1 MAVNKKA
8 LIAIGLVVVG
18 GGGYYFTRMKS
29 AKPVVAVGRIVSAE
43 TGDVA
48 LIVSES
54 GTLEP
59 VIKVDVKSRVAGRLS
74 RFYVKPGDVV
84 AAGQLI
90 ATVDPQEV
98 AREVAGIAAQV
109 RSARAGLEQTKENE
123 SLIARQV
130 ALAVDRA
137 KIGVQTAESQV
148 ADAEV
153 SKSDAAVNLRD
164 AILGVETAEKRYAQ
178 TAAPTRPQELA
189 QAVASLKRAEDQ
201 LDDQKRQVERRKT
214 LLTKGFISQQDVDTA
229 ETQVRL
235 QESDIQSAR
244 QRVALLKEGPRKE
257 DIDTA
262 KLAVDAAKIRVEQAN
277 IRLKQADIKVSQ
289 AKINLRTSKV
299 ELQNQE
305 NNLGTVAL
313 RKRDIERSRADVAQ
327 IENRFAQ
334 QSVQLTETRI
344 VAPMAG
350 EVTGKYLEEGELVA
364 SATAGFAQG
373 AAIVTI
379 ANLKQMQVRT
389 NVNEVDVVK
398 VKVGQPVEIRV
409 DGVRNVTFHGVVASK
424 APASLT
430 SSQAGATNT
439 SASASSNQVVRF
451 EVKVRVTDGDAR
463 LRPGMT
469 ASVDILLDR
478 KTKVTKI
485 PTEAIRP
492 DDSVMIMTGT
502 KEKPVLTPR
511 KVTLG
516 LRSDSATEVISGLK
530 PGEKVEVPKVD
541 AKDRRKVNFQDGP
554 GD

>member
-8 LIAIGLVVVG
+8 LIVIGLVVVG

-90 ATVDPQEV
+90 ATVDPKEV

-201 LDDQKRQVERRKT
+201 LDDQKRQVDRRKT
-214 LLTKGFISQQDVDTA
+214 LLAKGFISQQDVDTA

-262 KLAVDAAKIRVEQAN
+262 KLAVDGAKIRVEQAN

-516 LRSDSATEVISGLK
+516 LRSDSATEVINGLK
-530 PGEKVEVPKVD
+530 PGEKVEVPKID

-554 GD
+554 GE

>member
-8 LIAIGLVVVG
+8 LIAVGLVVVG
-18 GGGYYFTRMKS
+18 GGGFYFTRMKS
-29 AKPVVAVGRIVSAE
+29 AKPAISVGRVVTAE

-48 LIVSES
+48 LVVSES

-59 VIKVDVKSRVAGRLS
+59 VVKVDVKSRVAGRIS
-74 RFYVKPGDVV
+74 KFYVKPGDVV
-84 AAGQLI
+84 AAGQLL

-109 RSARAGLEQTKENE
+109 RSARAGLAQTKENE
-123 SLIARQV
+123 GLIARQV
-130 ALAVDRA
+130 ALAVERA
-137 KIGVQTAESQV
+137 RIGVQTAESQV
-148 ADAEV
+148 TDAQV
-153 SKSDAAVNLRD
+153 SKSDAEVNLRD
-164 AILGVETAEKRYAQ
+164 AELGVETAEKRLAQ

-189 QAVASLKRAEDQ
+189 QAVAALKRAEDQ
-201 LDDQKRQVERRKT
+201 LDDQRRLVDRRKT
-214 LLTKGFISQQDVDTA
+214 LLAKGFISQQDVDTA

-235 QESDIQSAR
+235 LESDIQSAR

-277 IRLKQADIKVSQ
+277 VRLKQADIKVTQ
-289 AKINLRTSKV
+289 AKISLRNSKV

-313 RKRDIERSRADVAQ
+313 RRRDIERSRADVAQ

-344 VAPMAG
+344 VAPMPG

-389 NVNEVDVVK
+389 NVNEVDVVR
-398 VKVGQPVEIRV
+398 VNVGQPVEIRV
-409 DGVRNVTFHGVVASK
+409 DGVRDVTFHGVVASK

-430 SSQAGATNT
+430 SSQAGASN
-439 SASASSNQVVRF
+439 SAASATSNQVVRF

-478 KTKVTKI
+478 KSKVTRI

-492 DDSVMIMTGT
+492 DDTVMIMTGT

-516 LRSDSATEVISGLK
+516 LRSDSVTEVISGLK
-530 PGEKVEVPKVD
+530 PGEKVEVPNID

>member
-8 LIAIGLVVVG
+8 LIAIGLVVVA

-59 VIKVDVKSRVAGRLS
+59 VVKVDVKSRVAGRLS
-74 RFYVKPGDVV
+74 RFYVKPGDVI

-90 ATVDPQEV
+90 ATVDPKEV

-123 SLIARQV
+123 GLIARQV

-153 SKSDAAVNLRD
+153 SKSDAAINLRD

-189 QAVASLKRAEDQ
+189 QAVASLKRADDQ
-201 LDDQKRQVERRKT
+201 LDDQKRIVERRKT

-492 DDSVMIMTGT
+492 DETVMIMTGT
-502 KEKPVLTPR
+502 KEKPILTPR

-516 LRSDSATEVISGLK
+516 LRSDSATEVISGIK
-530 PGEKVEVPKVD
+530 PGEKIEVPKID

>member
-1 MAVNKKA
+1 MANNKKA
-8 LIAIGLVVVG
+8 LIAIGLVVVAG
-18 GGGYYFTRMKS
+18 GGFYFTRMKS
-29 AKPVVAVGRIVSAE
+29 AKPAVSVGRVVTAE

-74 RFYVKPGDVV
+74 RFYVKPGDLV
-84 AAGQLI
+84 AAGQLL
-90 ATVDPQEV
+90 ATVDPKEV

-123 SLIARQV
+123 GLISRQV
-130 ALAVDRA
+130 AIAVERA

-148 ADAEV
+148 TDAEV
-153 SKSDAAVNLRD
+153 SKADAAVNLRD
-164 AILGVETAEKRYAQ
+164 AELGVDTAEKRLAQ

-189 QAVASLKRAEDQ
+189 QAVAALKRAEDQ
-201 LDDQKRQVERRKT
+201 LDDQKRLVERRKS
-214 LLTKGFISQQDVDTA
+214 LLAKGFISQQDVDTA

-277 IRLKQADIKVSQ
+277 VRLKQADIKVAQ
-289 AKINLRTSKV
+289 AKINLRNSKV

-398 VKVGQPVEIRV
+398 VNVGQPVEIRV
-409 DGVRNVTFHGVVASK
+409 DGVRDVTFHGVVASK
-424 APASLT
+424 APASLS

-439 SASASSNQVVRF
+439 AASATSNQVVRF

-478 KTKVTKI
+478 KSKVTRI

-492 DDSVMIMTGT
+492 DETVMVMTGT
-502 KEKPVLTPR
+502 KEKPILTPR

-516 LRSDSATEVISGLK
+516 LRSDSVTEVISGLK
-530 PGEKVEVPKVD
+530 PGEKVEVPKID

>member
-90 ATVDPQEV
+90 ATVDPKEV

-148 ADAEV
+148 SDAEV

-201 LDDQKRQVERRKT
+201 LDDQKRQVDRRKT
-214 LLTKGFISQQDVDTA
+214 LLAKGFISQQDVDTA

-516 LRSDSATEVISGLK
+516 LRSDSETEVINGLK
-530 PGEKVEVPKVD
+530 PGEKVEVPKID

-554 GD
+554 GE

>member
-8 LIAIGLVVVG
+8 LIAIGLVVVA

-59 VIKVDVKSRVAGRLS
+59 VVKVDVKSRVAGRLS
-74 RFYVKPGDVV
+74 RFYVKPGDVI

-90 ATVDPQEV
+90 ATVDPKEV

-123 SLIARQV
+123 GLIARQV

-153 SKSDAAVNLRD
+153 SKSDAAINLRD

-189 QAVASLKRAEDQ
+189 QAVASLKRADDQ
-201 LDDQKRQVERRKT
+201 LDDQKRIVERRKT

-277 IRLKQADIKVSQ
+277 IRVKQADIKVSQ

-439 SASASSNQVVRF
+439 AASASSNQVVRF

-492 DDSVMIMTGT
+492 DETVMIMTGT
-502 KEKPVLTPR
+502 KEKPILTPR

-516 LRSDSATEVISGLK
+516 LRSDSATEVISGIK
-530 PGEKVEVPKVD
+530 PGEKIEVPKID

>member
-1 MAVNKKA
+1 M
-8 LIAIGLVVVG
+8 
-18 GGGYYFTRMKS
+18 
-29 AKPVVAVGRIVSAE
+29 SAE

-74 RFYVKPGDVV
+74 RFYVKPGDVI

-90 ATVDPQEV
+90 ATVDPKEV

-123 SLIARQV
+123 GLIARQV

-153 SKSDAAVNLRD
+153 SKSDAAINLRD

-189 QAVASLKRAEDQ
+189 QAVASLKRADDQ
-201 LDDQKRQVERRKT
+201 LDDQKRIVERRKT

-277 IRLKQADIKVSQ
+277 IRVKQADIKVSQ

-439 SASASSNQVVRF
+439 AASASSNQVVRF

-492 DDSVMIMTGT
+492 DETVMIMTGT
-502 KEKPVLTPR
+502 KEKPILTPR

-516 LRSDSATEVISGLK
+516 LRSDSATEVISGIK
-530 PGEKVEVPKVD
+530 PGEKIEVPKID

>member
-1 MAVNKKA
+1 MAINKKA
-8 LIAIGLVVVG
+8 LIAIGLVVVAG
-18 GGGYYFTRMKS
+18 GGFYFTRMKS
-29 AKPVVAVGRIVSAE
+29 AKPAVSVGRVVTAE

-74 RFYVKPGDVV
+74 RFYVKPGDLV
-84 AAGQLI
+84 AAGQLL
-90 ATVDPQEV
+90 ATVDPKEV

-123 SLIARQV
+123 GLISRQV
-130 ALAVDRA
+130 AIAVERA

-148 ADAEV
+148 TDAEV
-153 SKSDAAVNLRD
+153 SKADAAVNLRD
-164 AILGVETAEKRYAQ
+164 AELGVDTAEKRLAQ

-189 QAVASLKRAEDQ
+189 QAVAALKRAEDQ
-201 LDDQKRQVERRKT
+201 LDDQKRLVERRKS
-214 LLTKGFISQQDVDTA
+214 LLAKGFISQQDVDTA

-277 IRLKQADIKVSQ
+277 VRLKQADIKVAQ
-289 AKINLRTSKV
+289 AKINLRNSKV

-398 VKVGQPVEIRV
+398 VNVGQPVEIRV
-409 DGVRNVTFHGVVASK
+409 DGVRDVTFHGVVASK
-424 APASLT
+424 APASLS

-439 SASASSNQVVRF
+439 AASATSNQVVRF

-478 KTKVTKI
+478 KSKVTRI

-492 DDSVMIMTGT
+492 DETVMVMTGT
-502 KEKPVLTPR
+502 KEKPILTPR

-516 LRSDSATEVISGLK
+516 LRSDSVTEVISGLK
-530 PGEKVEVPKVD
+530 PGEKVEVPKID

>member
-8 LIAIGLVVVG
+8 LIVIGLVVVG

-29 AKPVVAVGRIVSAE
+29 AKPVVSVGRIVSAE

-74 RFYVKPGDVV
+74 RFYVKPGDVI

-90 ATVDPQEV
+90 ATVDPKEV

-123 SLIARQV
+123 GLIARQV

-153 SKSDAAVNLRD
+153 SKSDAAINLRD

-189 QAVASLKRAEDQ
+189 QAVASLKRADDQ
-201 LDDQKRQVERRKT
+201 LDDQKRIVERRKT

-277 IRLKQADIKVSQ
+277 IRVKQADIKVSQ

-439 SASASSNQVVRF
+439 AASASSNQVVRF

-492 DDSVMIMTGT
+492 DETVMIMTGT
-502 KEKPVLTPR
+502 KEKPILTPR

-516 LRSDSATEVISGLK
+516 LRSDSATEVISGIK
-530 PGEKVEVPKVD
+530 PGEKIEVPKID

>member
-8 LIAIGLVVVG
+8 LIAIGLVVVSG
-18 GGGYYFTRMKS
+18 GGFYFTRMKS
-29 AKPVVAVGRIVSAE
+29 AKPVVTIGRVVSAE
-43 TGDVA
+43 TGDVT

-74 RFYVKPGDVV
+74 RFYVKPGDLV
-84 AAGQLI
+84 AAGQLL
-90 ATVDPQEV
+90 ATVDPKEV

-123 SLIARQV
+123 GLVARQV
-130 ALAVDRA
+130 GLAVDRA
-137 KIGVQTAESQV
+137 RIGVQTAESQV

-153 SKSDAAVNLRD
+153 SKADAAVNLRD
-164 AILGVETAEKRYAQ
+164 AELGVETAEKRLAQ

-189 QAVASLKRAEDQ
+189 QAVAGLKRAEDQ
-201 LDDQKRQVERRKT
+201 LDDQKRLVERRKS
-214 LLTKGFISQQDVDTA
+214 LLSKGFISQQDVDNA

-257 DIDTA
+257 DVDTA

-277 IRLKQADIKVSQ
+277 VRLKQADIKVAQ

-313 RKRDIERSRADVAQ
+313 RRRDIERSRADVAQ

-424 APASLT
+424 APASLS

-439 SASASSNQVVRF
+439 AASATSNQVVRF

-478 KTKVTKI
+478 KTKVTRI

-492 DDSVMIMTGT
+492 DETVMIMTGT
-502 KEKPVLTPR
+502 TEKPILTPR

-516 LRSDSATEVISGLK
+516 LRSDSVTEVISGLN
-530 PGEKVEVPKVD
+530 PGEKIEVPKID

-554 GD
+554 G

>member
-8 LIAIGLVVVG
+8 LIAIGLVVVAG
-18 GGGYYFTRMKS
+18 GGFYFTRMKS
-29 AKPVVAVGRIVSAE
+29 AKPTISVGRVVTAE

-74 RFYVKPGDVV
+74 RFYVKPGDLV
-84 AAGQLI
+84 AAGQLL

-123 SLIARQV
+123 GLISRQV
-130 ALAVDRA
+130 AIAVERA

-148 ADAEV
+148 TDAEV
-153 SKSDAAVNLRD
+153 SKADAAVNLRD
-164 AILGVETAEKRYAQ
+164 AELGVETAEKRLAQ

-189 QAVASLKRAEDQ
+189 QAAAALKRAEDQ
-201 LDDQKRQVERRKT
+201 LEDQKRLVERRKI
-214 LLTKGFISQQDVDTA
+214 LLGKGFISQQDVDTA

-277 IRLKQADIKVSQ
+277 VRLKQADIKVAQ
-289 AKINLRTSKV
+289 AKINLRNSKV

-398 VKVGQPVEIRV
+398 VNVGQPVEIRV
-409 DGVRNVTFHGVVASK
+409 DGVRDVTFHGVVASK
-424 APASLT
+424 APASLS
-430 SSQAGATNT
+430 SSQAGATN
-439 SASASSNQVVRF
+439 SAASATSNQVVRF

-469 ASVDILLDR
+469 ASVDILLER
-478 KTKVTKI
+478 KSKVTRI

-492 DDSVMIMTGT
+492 DETVMIMTGT

-516 LRSDSATEVISGLK
+516 LRSDSVTEVISGLK
-530 PGEKVEVPKVD
+530 PGEKVEVPKID

-554 GD
+554 G

>member
-90 ATVDPQEV
+90 ATVDPKEV

-554 GD
+554 GE

>member
-84 AAGQLI
+84 ASGQLI
-90 ATVDPQEV
+90 ATVDPKEV

-123 SLIARQV
+123 GLIARQV

-189 QAVASLKRAEDQ
+189 QAVATLKRAEDQ
-201 LDDQKRQVERRKT
+201 LDDQKRVVERRKT
-214 LLTKGFISQQDVDTA
+214 LLVKGFISQQDVDTA

-244 QRVALLKEGPRKE
+244 QRVGLLKEGPRKE

-492 DDSVMIMTGT
+492 DETVMIMTGT

-530 PGEKVEVPKVD
+530 PGEKVEVPKID
-541 AKDRRKVNFQDGP
+541 AKDRRKVNFSDGP

>member
-8 LIAIGLVVVG
+8 LIVIGLVVVG

-74 RFYVKPGDVV
+74 RFYVKPGDVI

-90 ATVDPQEV
+90 ATVDPKEV

-123 SLIARQV
+123 GLIARQV

-153 SKSDAAVNLRD
+153 SKSDAAINLRD

-189 QAVASLKRAEDQ
+189 QAVASLKRADDQ
-201 LDDQKRQVERRKT
+201 LDDQKRIVERRKT

-277 IRLKQADIKVSQ
+277 IRVKQADIKVSQ

-439 SASASSNQVVRF
+439 AASASSNQVVRF

-492 DDSVMIMTGT
+492 DETVMIMTGT
-502 KEKPVLTPR
+502 KEKPILTPR

-516 LRSDSATEVISGLK
+516 LRSDSATEVISGIK
-530 PGEKVEVPKVD
+530 PGEKIEVPKID

>member
-8 LIAIGLVVVG
+8 LIAIGLVVVA

-59 VIKVDVKSRVAGRLS
+59 VVKVDVKSRVAGRLS
-74 RFYVKPGDVV
+74 RFYVKPGDVI

-90 ATVDPQEV
+90 ATVDPKEV

-123 SLIARQV
+123 GLIARQV

-153 SKSDAAVNLRD
+153 SKSDAAINLRD

-189 QAVASLKRAEDQ
+189 QAVASLKRADDQ
-201 LDDQKRQVERRKT
+201 LDDQKRIVERRKT

-277 IRLKQADIKVSQ
+277 IRVKQADIKVSQ
-289 AKINLRTSKV
+289 AKINLRTSKL

-439 SASASSNQVVRF
+439 AASASSNQVVRF

-492 DDSVMIMTGT
+492 DETVMIMTGT
-502 KEKPVLTPR
+502 KEKPILTPR

-516 LRSDSATEVISGLK
+516 LRSDSATEVISGIK
-530 PGEKVEVPKVD
+530 PGEKIEVPKID

>member
-29 AKPVVAVGRIVSAE
+29 AKPVVTVGRIVSAE

-84 AAGQLI
+84 AAGELI

-201 LDDQKRQVERRKT
+201 LDDQRRQVERRKT

-244 QRVALLKEGPRKE
+244 QRVGLLQEGPRKE

-409 DGVRNVTFHGVVASK
+409 DGVRNVIFHGVVASK

>member
-1 MAVNKKA
+1 MAINKKT
-8 LIAIGLVVVG
+8 LIAIGLIVVSG
-18 GGGYYFTRMKS
+18 GGFYFTRMKS
-29 AKPVVAVGRIVSAE
+29 AKPAISVGRVVTAE

-74 RFYVKPGDVV
+74 RFYVKPGDLV
-84 AAGQLI
+84 AAGQLL
-90 ATVDPQEV
+90 ATVDPKEV

-109 RSARAGLEQTKENE
+109 RSARAGLEQAKENE
-123 SLIARQV
+123 GLISRQV
-130 ALAVDRA
+130 AIAIERA

-153 SKSDAAVNLRD
+153 SKADAAVNLRD
-164 AILGVETAEKRYAQ
+164 AELGVDTAEKRLAQ

-189 QAVASLKRAEDQ
+189 QAAASLKRAEDQ
-201 LDDQKRQVERRKT
+201 LDDQKRLVDRRKT
-214 LLTKGFISQQDVDTA
+214 LLAKGFISQQDVDTA

-235 QESDIQSAR
+235 LESDIQSAR

-277 IRLKQADIKVSQ
+277 VRLKQADIKVTQ
-289 AKINLRTSKV
+289 AKISLRNSKV

-313 RKRDIERSRADVAQ
+313 RRRDIERSRADVAQ

-344 VAPMAG
+344 VAPMPG

-398 VKVGQPVEIRV
+398 VNVGQPVEIRV
-409 DGVRNVTFHGVVASK
+409 DGVRDVTFHGVVASK
-424 APASLT
+424 APASLS

-439 SASASSNQVVRF
+439 AASATSNQVVRF

-478 KTKVTKI
+478 KSKVTRI
-485 PTEAIRP
+485 PTEAILP
-492 DDSVMIMTGT
+492 DDTVMIMTGT
-502 KEKPVLTPR
+502 KEKPILTPR

-516 LRSDSATEVISGLK
+516 LRSDSVTEVISGLK
-530 PGEKVEVPKVD
+530 PGERVEVPKID

-554 GD
+554 G

>member
-1 MAVNKKA
+1 MANNKKA
-8 LIAIGLVVVG
+8 LIAIGLVVVAG
-18 GGGYYFTRMKS
+18 GGFYFTRMKS
-29 AKPVVAVGRIVSAE
+29 AKPAVSVGRVVTAE

-74 RFYVKPGDVV
+74 RFYVKPGDLV
-84 AAGQLI
+84 AAGQLL
-90 ATVDPQEV
+90 ATVDPKEV

-123 SLIARQV
+123 GLISRQV
-130 ALAVDRA
+130 AIAVERA

-148 ADAEV
+148 TDAEV
-153 SKSDAAVNLRD
+153 SKADAAVNLRD
-164 AILGVETAEKRYAQ
+164 AELGVDTAEKRLAQ

-189 QAVASLKRAEDQ
+189 QAVAALKRAEDQ
-201 LDDQKRQVERRKT
+201 LDDQKRLVERRKS
-214 LLTKGFISQQDVDTA
+214 LLAKGFISQQDVDTA

-277 IRLKQADIKVSQ
+277 VRLKQADIKVAQ
-289 AKINLRTSKV
+289 AKINLRNSKV

-398 VKVGQPVEIRV
+398 VNVGQPVEIRV
-409 DGVRNVTFHGVVASK
+409 DGVRDVTFHGVVASK
-424 APASLT
+424 APASLS

-439 SASASSNQVVRF
+439 AASATSNQVVRF

-478 KTKVTKI
+478 KSKVTRI

-492 DDSVMIMTGT
+492 DETVMVMTGT
-502 KEKPVLTPR
+502 KEKPILTPR
-511 KVTLG
+511 KVPLG
-516 LRSDSATEVISGLK
+516 LRSDSVTEVISGLK
-530 PGEKVEVPKVD
+530 PGEKVEVPKID

>member
-8 LIAIGLVVVG
+8 LIAIGLVVVA

-84 AAGQLI
+84 ASGQLI
-90 ATVDPQEV
+90 ATVDPKEV

-123 SLIARQV
+123 GLIARQV

-153 SKSDAAVNLRD
+153 SKSDAAINLRD

-189 QAVASLKRAEDQ
+189 QAVASLKRADDQ
-201 LDDQKRQVERRKT
+201 LDDQKRIVERRKT
-214 LLTKGFISQQDVDTA
+214 LLVKGFISQQDVDTA

-277 IRLKQADIKVSQ
+277 IRVKQADIKVSQ
-289 AKINLRTSKV
+289 AKINLRTTKV

-439 SASASSNQVVRF
+439 AASASSNQVVRF

-492 DDSVMIMTGT
+492 DETVMIMTGT

-530 PGEKVEVPKVD
+530 PGEKVEVPKID

>member
-18 GGGYYFTRMKS
+18 GGGYYFTRIKS
-29 AKPVVAVGRIVSAE
+29 AKPAVTIGRLVSAE

-84 AAGQLI
+84 TSGQLI
-90 ATVDPQEV
+90 ATVDPKEV

-123 SLIARQV
+123 GLIARQV

-137 KIGVQTAESQV
+137 RIGVQTAESQV

-153 SKSDAAVNLRD
+153 SKSDAAINLRD

-189 QAVASLKRAEDQ
+189 QAVASLKRADDQ
-201 LDDQKRQVERRKT
+201 LDDQKRIVERRKT

-439 SASASSNQVVRF
+439 AASASSNQVVRF

-492 DDSVMIMTGT
+492 DETVMIMTGT
-502 KEKPVLTPR
+502 KEKPILTPR

-516 LRSDSATEVISGLK
+516 LRSDAATEVISGIK
-530 PGEKVEVPKVD
+530 PGEKIEVPKID
-541 AKDRRKVNFQDGP
+541 AKDRRKVNFSDGP
-554 GD
+554 GE

>member
-8 LIAIGLVVVG
+8 LIAIGLVVVA

-74 RFYVKPGDVV
+74 RFYVKPGDVI

-90 ATVDPQEV
+90 ATVDPKEV

-123 SLIARQV
+123 GLIARQV

-153 SKSDAAVNLRD
+153 SKSDAAINLRD

-189 QAVASLKRAEDQ
+189 QAVASLKRADDQ
-201 LDDQKRQVERRKT
+201 LDDQKRIVERRKT

-277 IRLKQADIKVSQ
+277 IRVKQADIKVSQ

-492 DDSVMIMTGT
+492 DETVMIMTGT
-502 KEKPVLTPR
+502 KEKPILTPR

-516 LRSDSATEVISGLK
+516 LRSDSATEVISGIK
-530 PGEKVEVPKVD
+530 PGEKIEVPKID

>member
-8 LIAIGLVVVG
+8 LIAIGLVVVAG
-18 GGGYYFTRMKS
+18 GGGYFTRMKS

-74 RFYVKPGDVV
+74 RFYVKPGDVI

-90 ATVDPQEV
+90 ATVDPKEV

-123 SLIARQV
+123 GLIARQV

-153 SKSDAAVNLRD
+153 SKSDAAINLRD

-189 QAVASLKRAEDQ
+189 QAVASLKRADDQ
-201 LDDQKRQVERRKT
+201 LDDQKRIVERRKT

-277 IRLKQADIKVSQ
+277 IRVKQADIKVSQ

-439 SASASSNQVVRF
+439 TASASSNQVVRF

-492 DDSVMIMTGT
+492 DETVMIMTGT
-502 KEKPVLTPR
+502 KEKPILTPR

-516 LRSDSATEVISGLK
+516 LRSDSATEVISGIK
-530 PGEKVEVPKVD
+530 PGEKIEVPKID

>member
-8 LIAIGLVVVG
+8 LIAIGLVVVA

-59 VIKVDVKSRVAGRLS
+59 VVKVDVKSRVAGRLS
-74 RFYVKPGDVV
+74 RFYVKPGDVI

-90 ATVDPQEV
+90 ATVDPKEV

-123 SLIARQV
+123 GLIARQV

-153 SKSDAAVNLRD
+153 SKSDAAINLRD

-189 QAVASLKRAEDQ
+189 QAVASLKRADDQ
-201 LDDQKRQVERRKT
+201 LDDQKRIVERRKT

-277 IRLKQADIKVSQ
+277 IRVKQADIKVSQ

>member
-153 SKSDAAVNLRD
+153 SKSDAAINLRD

-277 IRLKQADIKVSQ
+277 IRVKQADIKVSQ

>member
-153 SKSDAAVNLRD
+153 SKSDAAINLRD

-189 QAVASLKRAEDQ
+189 QAVASLKRADDQ
-201 LDDQKRQVERRKT
+201 LDDQKRIVERRKT

-277 IRLKQADIKVSQ
+277 IRVKQADIKVSQ

-439 SASASSNQVVRF
+439 AASASSNQVVRF

>member
-8 LIAIGLVVVG
+8 LIAIGLVVVSG
-18 GGGYYFTRMKS
+18 GGFYFTRMKS
-29 AKPVVAVGRIVSAE
+29 AKPVVTIGRVVSAE
-43 TGDVA
+43 TGDVT

-74 RFYVKPGDVV
+74 RFYVKPGDLV
-84 AAGQLI
+84 AAGQLL
-90 ATVDPQEV
+90 ATVDPKEV

-109 RSARAGLEQTKENE
+109 RSARAGLEQTKENGG
-123 SLIARQV
+123 LVARQV
-130 ALAVDRA
+130 GLAVDRA
-137 KIGVQTAESQV
+137 RIGVQTAESQV

-153 SKSDAAVNLRD
+153 SKADAAVNLRD
-164 AILGVETAEKRYAQ
+164 AELGVETAEKRLAQ

-189 QAVASLKRAEDQ
+189 QAVAGLKRAEDQ
-201 LDDQKRQVERRKT
+201 LDDQKRLVERRKS
-214 LLTKGFISQQDVDTA
+214 LLSKGFISQQDVDNA

-257 DIDTA
+257 DVDTA

-277 IRLKQADIKVSQ
+277 VRLKQADIKVAQ

-313 RKRDIERSRADVAQ
+313 RRRDIERSRADVAQ

-424 APASLT
+424 APASLS

-439 SASASSNQVVRF
+439 AASATSNQVVRF

-478 KTKVTKI
+478 KTKVTRI

-492 DDSVMIMTGT
+492 DETVMIMTGT
-502 KEKPVLTPR
+502 TEKPILTPR

-516 LRSDSATEVISGLK
+516 LRSDSVTEVISGLN
-530 PGEKVEVPKVD
+530 PGEKIEVPKID

-554 GD
+554 G

>member
-43 TGDVA
+43 IGDVA

-90 ATVDPQEV
+90 ATVDPKEV

-201 LDDQKRQVERRKT
+201 LDDQKRQVDRRKT
-214 LLTKGFISQQDVDTA
+214 LLAKGFISQQDVDTA

-516 LRSDSATEVISGLK
+516 LRSDSATEVINGLK
-530 PGEKVEVPKVD
+530 PGEKVEVPKID

-554 GD
+554 GE

>member
-8 LIAIGLVVVG
+8 LIVIGLVVVG

-29 AKPVVAVGRIVSAE
+29 AKPVVSVGRIVSAE

-74 RFYVKPGDVV
+74 RFYVKPGDVI

-90 ATVDPQEV
+90 ATVDPKEV

-123 SLIARQV
+123 GLIARQV

-153 SKSDAAVNLRD
+153 SKSDAAINLRD

-189 QAVASLKRAEDQ
+189 QAVASLKRADDQ
-201 LDDQKRQVERRKT
+201 LDDQKRIVERRKT

-277 IRLKQADIKVSQ
+277 IRVKQADIKVSQ

-439 SASASSNQVVRF
+439 AASASSNQVVRF

-492 DDSVMIMTGT
+492 DETVMIMTGT
-502 KEKPVLTPR
+502 KEKPILTPR
-511 KVTLG
+511 KVTVG
-516 LRSDSATEVISGLK
+516 LRSDSATEVISGIK
-530 PGEKVEVPKVD
+530 PGEKIEVPKID

>member
-1 MAVNKKA
+1 MAINKKA
-8 LIAIGLVVVG
+8 LIAIGLVVVAG
-18 GGGYYFTRMKS
+18 GGFYFTRMKS
-29 AKPVVAVGRIVSAE
+29 AKPAVSVGRVVTAE

-74 RFYVKPGDVV
+74 RFYVKPGDLV
-84 AAGQLI
+84 AAGQLL
-90 ATVDPQEV
+90 ATVDPKEV

-123 SLIARQV
+123 GLISRQV
-130 ALAVDRA
+130 AIAVERA

-148 ADAEV
+148 TDAEV
-153 SKSDAAVNLRD
+153 SKADAAVNLRD
-164 AILGVETAEKRYAQ
+164 AELGVDTAEKRLAQ

-189 QAVASLKRAEDQ
+189 QAVAALKRAEDQ
-201 LDDQKRQVERRKT
+201 LDDQKRLVERRKS
-214 LLTKGFISQQDVDTA
+214 LLAKGFISQQDVDTA

-277 IRLKQADIKVSQ
+277 VRLKQADIKVAQ
-289 AKINLRTSKV
+289 AKINLRNSKV

-398 VKVGQPVEIRV
+398 VNVGQPVEIRV
-409 DGVRNVTFHGVVASK
+409 DGVRDVTFHGVVASK
-424 APASLT
+424 APASLS

-439 SASASSNQVVRF
+439 AASATSNQVVRF

-469 ASVDILLDR
+469 AAVDILLDR
-478 KTKVTKI
+478 KSKVTRI

-492 DDSVMIMTGT
+492 DETVMVMTGT
-502 KEKPVLTPR
+502 KEKPILTPR

-516 LRSDSATEVISGLK
+516 LRSDSVTEVISGLK
-530 PGEKVEVPKVD
+530 PGEKVEVPKID

>member
-8 LIAIGLVVVG
+8 LIAIGLVVVA

-74 RFYVKPGDVV
+74 RFYVKPGDVI

-90 ATVDPQEV
+90 ATVDPKEV

-123 SLIARQV
+123 GLIARQV

-153 SKSDAAVNLRD
+153 SKSDAAINLRD

-189 QAVASLKRAEDQ
+189 QAVASLKRADDQ
-201 LDDQKRQVERRKT
+201 LDDQKRIVERRKT

-277 IRLKQADIKVSQ
+277 IRVKQADIKVSQ

-439 SASASSNQVVRF
+439 TASASSNQVVRF

-492 DDSVMIMTGT
+492 DETVMIMTGT
-502 KEKPVLTPR
+502 KEKPILTPR

-516 LRSDSATEVISGLK
+516 LRSDSATEVISGIK
-530 PGEKVEVPKVD
+530 PGEKIEVPKID

>member
-1 MAVNKKA
+1 M
-8 LIAIGLVVVG
+8 
-18 GGGYYFTRMKS
+18 
-29 AKPVVAVGRIVSAE
+29 
-43 TGDVA
+43 
-48 LIVSES
+48 
-54 GTLEP
+54 
-59 VIKVDVKSRVAGRLS
+59 
-74 RFYVKPGDVV
+74 V
-84 AAGQLI
+84 AAGQLL
-90 ATVDPQEV
+90 ATVDPKEV

-109 RSARAGLEQTKENE
+109 RSARAGLAQTKENE
-123 SLIARQV
+123 GLISRQV
-130 ALAVDRA
+130 AIAVERA

-148 ADAEV
+148 TDAEV
-153 SKSDAAVNLRD
+153 SKADAAVNLRD
-164 AILGVETAEKRYAQ
+164 AELGVDTAEKRLAQ

-189 QAVASLKRAEDQ
+189 QAVAALKRAEDQ
-201 LDDQKRQVERRKT
+201 LDDQKRLVERRKS
-214 LLTKGFISQQDVDTA
+214 LLAKGFISQQDVDTA

-277 IRLKQADIKVSQ
+277 VRLKQADIKVAQ
-289 AKINLRTSKV
+289 AKINLRNSKV

-398 VKVGQPVEIRV
+398 VNVGQPVEIRV
-409 DGVRNVTFHGVVASK
+409 DGVRDVTFHGVVASK
-424 APASLT
+424 APASLS

-439 SASASSNQVVRF
+439 AASATSNQVVRF

-478 KTKVTKI
+478 KSKVTRI

-492 DDSVMIMTGT
+492 DETVMVMTGT
-502 KEKPVLTPR
+502 KEKPILTPR

-516 LRSDSATEVISGLK
+516 LRSDSVTEVISGLK
-530 PGEKVEVPKVD
+530 PGEKVEVPKID

>member
-201 LDDQKRQVERRKT
+201 LDDQKRQVDRRKT
-214 LLTKGFISQQDVDTA
+214 LLAKGFISQQDVDTA

-289 AKINLRTSKV
+289 ANINLRTSKV

-516 LRSDSATEVISGLK
+516 LRSDSATEVINGLK
-530 PGEKVEVPKVD
+530 PGEKVEVPKID

-554 GD
+554 GE

>member
-90 ATVDPQEV
+90 ATVDPKEV

-201 LDDQKRQVERRKT
+201 LDDQKRQVDRRKT
-214 LLTKGFISQQDVDTA
+214 LLAKGFISQQDVDTA

-262 KLAVDAAKIRVEQAN
+262 KLAVDGAKIRVEQAN

-516 LRSDSATEVISGLK
+516 LRSDSATEVINGLK
-530 PGEKVEVPKVD
+530 PGEKVEVPKID

-554 GD
+554 GE

>member
-74 RFYVKPGDVV
+74 RFYVKPGDVI

-90 ATVDPQEV
+90 ATVDPKEV

-123 SLIARQV
+123 GLIARQV

-153 SKSDAAVNLRD
+153 SKSDAAINLRD

-189 QAVASLKRAEDQ
+189 QAVASLMRAEDQ

-244 QRVALLKEGPRKE
+244 QRVGLLKEGPRKE

-289 AKINLRTSKV
+289 AKINLRTSKL

-439 SASASSNQVVRF
+439 AASASSNQVVRF

-492 DDSVMIMTGT
+492 DETVMIMTGT
-502 KEKPVLTPR
+502 KEKPILTPR

-516 LRSDSATEVISGLK
+516 LRSDSATEVISGIK
-530 PGEKVEVPKVD
+530 PGEKIEVPKID

>member
-244 QRVALLKEGPRKE
+244 QRVGLLKEGPRKE

-350 EVTGKYLEEGELVA
+350 EVPGKYLEEGELVA